1 MSEVINSPKAPAAI
15 GPYVQAQAVNGL
27 IFTSGQLGF
36 DSKGELPA
44 DFESQAKNALE
55 NVKAILEAGGS
66 SMSKVVKTLVFLKD
80 MNNFTAFNA
89 IYADYFKEPCPARSC
104 VEVARLPKDGMVEVE
119 VIAER

>member
-1 MSEVINSPKAPAAI
+1 MSAVISTPKAPAAI

-36 DSKGELPA
+36 DKNGALPA

-66 SMSKVVKTLVFLKD
+66 SLAKVVKVLIFLKD
-80 MNNFTAFNA
+80 MNNFAALNS
-89 IYADYFKEPCPARSC
+89 IYGTYFKEPCPARSC
-104 VEVARLPKDGMVEVE
+104 VEVARLPRDGMVEIE
-119 VIAER
+119 VIAES